1 VATAD
6 QWHQRLGHI
15 GPEAL
20 AHLPTSVTGAE
31 LIDGPSAI
39 QCEVCSTSKARKVTS
54 RRPASRAVT
63 PFERIHLD
71 LFQMTEGFNGDKWI
85 LHFLD
90 NATRMNF
97 VYTFPTKSLL
107 TATIQQFTT
116 FVRRRFGFD
125 TKIFHS
131 DNERTLG
138 KRFDTWIK
146 QEGYTFESSAPY
158 TPEQN
163 GAAERS
169 GGMITTQ
176 DEEIQHHLS
185 EFDSYEPGLFPLRPP
200 TLAV

>member
-1 VATAD
+1 
-6 QWHQRLGHI
+6 
-15 GPEAL
+15 
-20 AHLPTSVTGAE
+20 
-31 LIDGPSAI
+31 
-39 QCEVCSTSKARKVTS
+39 
-54 RRPASRAVT
+54 
-63 PFERIHLD
+63 
-71 LFQMTEGFNGDKWI
+71 MTEGFNGDKWI

-107 TATIQQFTT
+107 TATIQQFTA
-116 FVRRRFGFD
+116 FIRRRFGFE

-138 KRFDTWIK
+138 KRFNTWIK

-169 GGMITTQ
+169 GGMITTRARAIRISANLP
-176 DEEIQHHLS
+176 ENLWPEIAKAAGYLINRHPPS
-185 EFDSYEPGLFPLRPP
+185 DSYE
-200 TLAV
+200 